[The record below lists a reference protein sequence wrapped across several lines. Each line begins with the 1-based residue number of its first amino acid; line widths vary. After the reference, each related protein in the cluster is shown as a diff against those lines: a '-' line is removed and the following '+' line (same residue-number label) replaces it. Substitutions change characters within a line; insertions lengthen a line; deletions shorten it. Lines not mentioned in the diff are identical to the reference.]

1 MVVLYVTLSMRVTM
15 RRSTLFSGP
24 FSLLKAGSAGALAL
38 ATILSC
44 SDSSTGPKLTNRD
57 PALDG
62 ITVVNYTVAD
72 SLKHPVPP
80 PSSSIATSSARI
92 ANDMTSVPNAA
103 PRLLPSALASAT
115 AATYAVELV
124 SFTPEPAPA
133 KFLMSCDDCVAYDTP
148 IGFAFTFF
156 GNTYST
162 LQVGANG
169 FVGFDR
175 SIGDG
180 CCQGGGIPSAGDA
193 PYNNMI
199 SVAWTDLYSAA
210 LNSDVRYETQGSA
223 PNRKFV
229 VQWNNVPEYWQGPG
243 RVTAQLVLT
252 EGSNDITINTFSN
265 TIYTNLGHPV
275 TQGIENADGTEAE
288 FIPGRARSYFHLTND
303 AVRFSLPR
311 PAVPPVVVPPADILV
326 PTMAAATGSNVR
338 LLSSSSS
345 VGTCDAMVHPGVATV
360 NGDATG
366 VTVAGARSDGLP
378 LDGVYP
384 KGSTTITWTAT
395 NAAGLSSTASQKVT
409 VEDKENPLVNAPA
422 DISTRIA
429 HGATSATEVVGS
441 PVAADNCPDVSL
453 AGARSDGAD
462 LSAPYPVGTTTIKW
476 TATDASGNIGSAE
489 QKIAVNVNTPP
500 VIEAPTMLVFNTDPG
515 VCAAVVNVATPG
527 VTDDIAGSTVL
538 PLRSDGLTLSAAYPK
553 GVTSITWTATDADGA
568 TAAASQTVTVNDGEK
583 PSINM
588 PSNVSSG
595 NDHGL
600 ASAVVSIGKPSA
612 VDNCREVTV
621 DGARNDGAALDA
633 PYNVG
638 TTLITWTAKDAAGN
652 TAAASQSVTV
662 LDVEAPTITVPANI
676 RLSATSPSGAPATYT
691 VLFDDNVRVME
702 SSCTP
707 ASGSIFP
714 MGSKSVVCNAS
725 DAAGN
730 SVSRSFTVTVVG
742 AEQQLGDLIAY
753 VLSLDLPNGTTNPL
767 VNQLRAAFRTDN
779 NQISCNKMSDFI
791 GMVSKK
797 GESITDDEST
807 YMISEATRIMGASG
821 CTPAPSSMARQQ
833 SRAR

>member
-1 MVVLYVTLSMRVTM
+1 
-15 RRSTLFSGP
+15 
-24 FSLLKAGSAGALAL
+24 
-38 ATILSC
+38 
-44 SDSSTGPKLTNRD
+44 
-57 PALDG
+57 
-62 ITVVNYTVAD
+62 
-72 SLKHPVPP
+72 
-80 PSSSIATSSARI
+80 
-92 ANDMTSVPNAA
+92 
-103 PRLLPSALASAT
+103 
-115 AATYAVELV
+115 
-124 SFTPEPAPA
+124 
-133 KFLMSCDDCVAYDTP
+133 
-148 IGFAFTFF
+148 
-156 GNTYST
+156 
-162 LQVGANG
+162 
-169 FVGFDR
+169 
-175 SIGDG
+175 
-180 CCQGGGIPSAGDA
+180 
-193 PYNNMI
+193 
-199 SVAWTDLYSAA
+199 
-210 LNSDVRYETQGSA
+210 
-223 PNRKFV
+223 
-229 VQWNNVPEYWQGPG
+229 
-243 RVTAQLVLT
+243 
-252 EGSNDITINTFSN
+252 
-265 TIYTNLGHPV
+265 
-275 TQGIENADGTEAE
+275 
-288 FIPGRARSYFHLTND
+288 
-303 AVRFSLPR
+303 
-311 PAVPPVVVPPADILV
+311 
-326 PTMAAATGSNVR
+326 
-338 LLSSSSS
+338 
-345 VGTCDAMVHPGVATV
+345 
-360 NGDATG
+360 
-366 VTVAGARSDGLP
+366 
-378 LDGVYP
+378 
-384 KGSTTITWTAT
+384 
-395 NAAGLSSTASQKVT
+395 
-409 VEDKENPLVNAPA
+409 
-422 DISTRIA
+422 
-429 HGATSATEVVGS
+429 
-441 PVAADNCPDVSL
+441 
-453 AGARSDGAD
+453 
-462 LSAPYPVGTTTIKW
+462 
-476 TATDASGNIGSAE
+476 
-489 QKIAVNVNTPP
+489 
-500 VIEAPTMLVFNTDPG
+500 
-515 VCAAVVNVATPG
+515 
-527 VTDDIAGSTVL
+527 
-538 PLRSDGLTLSAAYPK
+538 
-553 GVTSITWTATDADGA
+553 
-568 TAAASQTVTVNDGEK
+568 
-583 PSINM
+583 M

-730 SVSRSFTVTVVG
+730 SVSKSFTVTVVG